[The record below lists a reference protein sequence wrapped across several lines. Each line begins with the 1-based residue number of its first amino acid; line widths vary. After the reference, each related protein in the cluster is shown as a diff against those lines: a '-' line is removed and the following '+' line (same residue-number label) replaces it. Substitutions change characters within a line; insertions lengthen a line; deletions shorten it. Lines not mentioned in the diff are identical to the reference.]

1 MAKQISYSVRDFQ
14 NLRKELETFVKSYYP
29 DLIQNFN
36 DAAVMSVLMDLNAAV
51 TDNLHFHIDRS
62 LQETVLQFAQ
72 QKSSIYN
79 IARTYGLKIPG
90 KRPAVAVV
98 EFSITVPISSVA
110 GSAADKED
118 LRYCGILRR
127 GSQVIGAGQI
137 FETPYDINFASP
149 VDNQGF
155 PNRLVIPNFDTNDS
169 LINYTIVKREVVVN
183 GVTKVFKK
191 PITNLESRPFYE
203 VFLPE
208 KNVLGVT
215 SVLLK
220 DGLNY
225 TNVPGA
231 QEFLVD
237 NGRWYE
243 VNALAEDRI
252 FVEDP
257 TKPTDKSGIKVGKY
271 IQTSSRFI
279 TEYTPEGYF
288 KITFGGGNTSTE
300 EILRDFARNGT
311 PLDLGKYQNNYSL
324 GSVLTPNSTLFVQYR
339 IGGGLST
346 NVGANVINQI
356 GAVDFA
362 VNGPNENINLQ
373 VVASLQCNNVTAAIG
388 GGDNPTTEEVRNL
401 VGFNF
406 ASQNRAVTVN
416 DYEALIR
423 KMPSQFG
430 APAKVA
436 ITEEDNKIKVNIL
449 SYDTQGKL
457 TSVVSNILKSNI
469 ATYLSN
475 YRMINDYVLVQSAEV
490 IDLAVNVYVSLIP
503 SQNQGSVI
511 ANIINTVAA
520 FLDPKNRFLGQNVN
534 VSELR
539 SKLFQLDGVDSLT
552 DVEFFNKVGGKYSSS
567 QTSQQYSDPTT
578 KKIRLVN
585 DTIFAET
592 TQVYQ
597 VRYPQ
602 SDITVQV
609 QNLATVNFS

>member
-14 NLRKELETFVKSYYP
+14 NLRKQLETFVKSYYP
-29 DLIQNFN
+29 DLAQNFN
-36 DAAVMSVLMDLNAAV
+36 DAAVLSVLMDLNAAV

-72 QKSSIYN
+72 QKSSIFN

-90 KRPAVAVV
+90 KRPSVAVV
-98 EFSITVPISSVA
+98 EFSITVPTSSVS

-118 LRYCGILRR
+118 LRYCGILRS
-127 GSQVIGAGQI
+127 GSQVVGAGQI

-149 VDNQGF
+149 TDNQGN
-155 PNRLVIPNFDTNDS
+155 PNRLVIPNFDVNDS

-183 GVTKVFKK
+183 GITKVFKK

-203 VFLPE
+203 LFLPE
-208 KNVLGVT
+208 NNVLGVT

-225 TNVPGA
+225 TNVPTP
-231 QEFLVD
+231 QEFLAE
-237 NGRWYE
+237 NNRWYE

-257 TKPTDKSGIKVGKY
+257 TKPVDKAGIKVGKY
-271 IQTSSRFI
+271 IQTSNRFI

-288 KITFGGGNTSTE
+288 KLTFGGGNTSTE
-300 EILRDFARNGT
+300 EILIDFARNGT

-324 GSVLTPNSTLFVQYR
+324 GSVLTPTTTLFVQYR
-339 IGGGLST
+339 IGGGLAT

-356 GAVDFA
+356 GAIDFV

-373 VVASLQCNNVTAAIG
+373 VVTSIQCNNVTAAVG
-388 GGDNPTTEEVRNL
+388 GGDYPTTEEVRNL

-406 ASQNRAVTVN
+406 AAQNRAVTVN

-423 KMPSQFG
+423 KMPAQFG

-436 ITEEDNKIKVNIL
+436 ITEEDNKIKINIL

-457 TSVVSNILKSNI
+457 TSVVSNTLKSNI

-475 YRMINDYVLVQSAEV
+475 YRMINDYILVQSAEV
-490 IDLAVNVYVSLIP
+490 IDLAVNVFVSLIP
-503 SQNQGSVI
+503 SQNQSSVV
-511 ANIINTVAA
+511 AQVINVTAA
-520 FLDPKNRFLGQNVN
+520 FLDPKSRFLGQNVN
-534 VSELR
+534 VSELK
-539 SKLFQLDGVDSLT
+539 SNLYQIDGVQSVT
-552 DVEFFNKVGGKYSSS
+552 DVQFFNKIGGKYSSS
-567 QTSQQYSDPTT
+567 QTSQQYSNFDT
-578 KKIRLVN
+578 KEIRLVN
-585 DTIFAET
+585 ETIFAET

-609 QNLATVNFS
+609 QNLSTTNFS

>member
-1 MAKQISYSVRDFQ
+1 M
-14 NLRKELETFVKSYYP
+14 
-29 DLIQNFN
+29 
-36 DAAVMSVLMDLNAAV
+36 
-51 TDNLHFHIDRS
+51 
-62 LQETVLQFAQ
+62 
-72 QKSSIYN
+72 
-79 IARTYGLKIPG
+79 
-90 KRPAVAVV
+90 
-98 EFSITVPISSVA
+98 
-110 GSAADKED
+110 
-118 LRYCGILRR
+118 
-127 GSQVIGAGQI
+127 
-137 FETPYDINFASP
+137 
-149 VDNQGF
+149 
-155 PNRLVIPNFDTNDS
+155 VIPNFDTNDS

>member
-14 NLRKELETFVKSYYP
+14 NLRKQLETFVKSYYP
-29 DLIQNFN
+29 DLAQNFN
-36 DAAVMSVLMDLNAAV
+36 DAAVLSVLMDLNAAV

-72 QKSSIYN
+72 QKSSIFN

-90 KRPAVAVV
+90 KRPSVAVV
-98 EFSITVPISSVA
+98 EFSITVPTSSVS

-118 LRYCGILRR
+118 LRYCGILRS
-127 GSQVIGAGQI
+127 GSQVVGAGQI

-149 VDNQGF
+149 TDNQGN
-155 PNRLVIPNFDTNDS
+155 PNRLVIPNFDVNDS

-183 GVTKVFKK
+183 GITKVFKK

-203 VFLPE
+203 LFLPE
-208 KNVLGVT
+208 NNVLGVT

-225 TNVPGA
+225 TNVPTP
-231 QEFLVD
+231 QEFLSE
-237 NGRWYE
+237 NNRWYE

-252 FVEDP
+252 FVEDS
-257 TKPTDKSGIKVGKY
+257 TKPVDKAGIKVGKY
-271 IQTSSRFI
+271 IQTANRFI

-288 KITFGGGNTSTE
+288 KLTFGGGNTSTE
-300 EILRDFARNGT
+300 EILIDFARNGT

-324 GSVLTPNSTLFVQYR
+324 GSVLTPTTTLFVQYR
-339 IGGGLST
+339 IGGGLAT

-356 GAVDFA
+356 GAIDFV

-373 VVASLQCNNVTAAIG
+373 VVTSIQCNNVTAAVG
-388 GGDNPTTEEVRNL
+388 GGDYPTTEEVRNL

-406 ASQNRAVTVN
+406 AAQNRAVTVN

-423 KMPSQFG
+423 KMPAQFG

-436 ITEEDNKIKVNIL
+436 ITEEDNKIKINIL

-457 TSVVSNILKSNI
+457 TSVVSNTLKSNI

-475 YRMINDYVLVQSAEV
+475 YRMINDYILVQSAEV
-490 IDLAVNVYVSLIP
+490 IDLGVNVFVSLIP
-503 SQNQGSVI
+503 SQNQSSVV
-511 ANIINTVAA
+511 AQVINVTAA
-520 FLDPKNRFLGQNVN
+520 FLDPKSRFLGQNVN
-534 VSELR
+534 VSELK
-539 SKLFQLDGVDSLT
+539 SNLYQIDGVQSVT
-552 DVEFFNKVGGKYSSS
+552 DVQFFNKIGGKYSSS
-567 QTSQQYSDPTT
+567 QTSQQYSNFDT
-578 KKIRLVN
+578 KEIRLVN
-585 DTIFAET
+585 ETIFAET

-609 QNLATVNFS
+609 QNLSTTNFS

>member
-1 MAKQISYSVRDFQ
+1 M
-14 NLRKELETFVKSYYP
+14 
-29 DLIQNFN
+29 
-36 DAAVMSVLMDLNAAV
+36 
-51 TDNLHFHIDRS
+51 
-62 LQETVLQFAQ
+62 
-72 QKSSIYN
+72 
-79 IARTYGLKIPG
+79 
-90 KRPAVAVV
+90 
-98 EFSITVPISSVA
+98 
-110 GSAADKED
+110 
-118 LRYCGILRR
+118 
-127 GSQVIGAGQI
+127 
-137 FETPYDINFASP
+137 
-149 VDNQGF
+149 
-155 PNRLVIPNFDTNDS
+155 
-169 LINYTIVKREVVVN
+169 
-183 GVTKVFKK
+183 
-191 PITNLESRPFYE
+191 
-203 VFLPE
+203 
-208 KNVLGVT
+208 
-215 SVLLK
+215 
-220 DGLNY
+220 
-225 TNVPGA
+225 
-231 QEFLVD
+231 
-237 NGRWYE
+237 
-243 VNALAEDRI
+243 
-252 FVEDP
+252 
-257 TKPTDKSGIKVGKY
+257 
-271 IQTSSRFI
+271 
-279 TEYTPEGYF
+279 
-288 KITFGGGNTSTE
+288 
-300 EILRDFARNGT
+300 
-311 PLDLGKYQNNYSL
+311 
-324 GSVLTPNSTLFVQYR
+324 
-339 IGGGLST
+339 
-346 NVGANVINQI
+346 
-356 GAVDFA
+356 DFA

-373 VVASLQCNNVTAAIG
+373 VVTSLQCNNVTAAIG

-567 QTSQQYSDPTT
+567 QTSQQYSDPAT

>member
-1 MAKQISYSVRDFQ
+1 MAKQISYTVRDFQ
-14 NLRKELETFVKSYYP
+14 NLRKELETFIKSYYP

-90 KRPAVAVV
+90 KRPSVAVV

-127 GSQVIGAGQI
+127 GSQVIGAGNI
-137 FETPYDINFASP
+137 FETPYDIDFASP

-225 TNVPGA
+225 TNVPAA

-257 TKPTDKSGIKVGKY
+257 SKPTDKSGVKVGKY
-271 IQTSSRFI
+271 IQTANRFI

-288 KITFGGGNTSTE
+288 KLTFGGGNTSTE

-339 IGGGLST
+339 IGGGLAT

-356 GAVDFA
+356 GTIDFA
-362 VNGPNENINLQ
+362 VNGPNENLNLQ
-373 VVASLQCNNVTAAIG
+373 VLSSIQCNNVTAAVG

-436 ITEEDNKIKVNIL
+436 ITEEDNKIKINIL

-475 YRMINDYVLVQSAEV
+475 YRMINDYVVVQSAEV
-490 IDLAVNVYVSLIP
+490 IDLAVNVFVSLIP

-520 FLDPKNRFLGQNVN
+520 FLDPKRRFLGQNVN

-539 SKLFQLDGVDSLT
+539 SEIYQLDGVDGLS
-552 DVEFFNKVGGKYSSS
+552 DIEFFNKVGGKYSSS
-567 QTSQQYSDPTT
+567 QTSQRYSDPVT
-578 KKIRLVN
+578 KKIQLIN
-585 DTIFAET
+585 ETIFAET

-609 QNLATVNFS
+609 RNLSTVNFS